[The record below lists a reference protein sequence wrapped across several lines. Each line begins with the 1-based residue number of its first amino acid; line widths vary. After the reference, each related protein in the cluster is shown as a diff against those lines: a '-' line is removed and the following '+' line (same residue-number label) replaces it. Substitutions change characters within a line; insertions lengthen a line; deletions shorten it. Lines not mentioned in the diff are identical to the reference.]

1 MHGKVAAKKLR
12 KSHAEDTLS
21 GCKGARG
28 YAPWNPCA
36 FNVEKWVCERVVSG
50 QLTHGYRAPSIRPS
64 SVPATP
70 LAVFVCAAMQFGVWN
85 GSGQWRPHSATFA
98 VGIYTALSNK
108 LLPFWTCCCLL
119 VQYVLRL
126 PRLHLA
132 KSLSERADCVC
143 ATLTTFNWKKFQ
155 ASGFNM

>member
-12 KSHAEDTLS
+12 KSHARDTL
-21 GCKGARG
+21 GDGKGARG

-50 QLTHGYRAPSIRPS
+50 QLTHGYSAPSNRPS
-64 SVPATP
+64 FVPATPP
-70 LAVFVCAAMQFGVWN
+70 LAVFVCAAKQFGVWN

-108 LLPFWTCCCLL
+108 LLPFRTFWLLPFSPICAATAPTTLGQVIKWTC
-119 VQYVLRL
+119 RL
-126 PRLHLA
+126 G
-132 KSLSERADCVC
+132 VC
-143 ATLTTFNWKKFQ
+143 YFNYI
-155 ASGFNM
+155 